1 MDKVKE
7 NVAFMD
13 ESFLNIRAE
22 SSALEAAKKM
32 QNNKLDALIV
42 VKGSESL
49 GIVTETDLSRKI
61 VAEELNPKETKVK
74 FIMTNPVVS
83 IDSDSSMMEAFVKM
97 GTHNIR
103 HIAVTEE
110 GLTMG
115 ILSIKN
121 FVSYYTKK
129 FGTKKNDE

>member
-1 MDKVKE
+1 MDKVKD
-7 NVAFMD
+7 NVVYMD

-22 SSALEAAKKM
+22 DSALEAAKKM
-32 QNNKLDALIV
+32 RENKLDALLV
-42 VKGSESL
+42 VKGGERI

-74 FIMTNPVVS
+74 FIMTNPIVS
-83 IDSDSSMMEAFVKM
+83 IDSESSMIEAFVKM
-97 GTHNIR
+97 GAQGIR
-103 HIAVTEE
+103 NIAVTEE

-121 FVSYYTKK
+121 FV
-129 FGTKKNDE
+129 